1 MATKPQEIGGYLAD
15 GGVLTDWNGKK
26 IGTYRLIASWK
37 LPNMYIS
44 DRMFQ
49 VEAIVNGVTYTG
61 RSAGVGMAYRG
72 KRKKTPPRGR

>member
-1 MATKPQEIGGYLAD
+1 
-15 GGVLTDWNGKK
+15 
-26 IGTYRLIASWK
+26 
-37 LPNMYIS
+37 MYIS

-61 RSAGVGMAYRG
+61 RSAGVGMSYRG

>member
-1 MATKPQEIGGYLAD
+1 METKPQEIGGYLTH

-26 IGTYRLIASWK
+26 IGTYRIIASWK
-37 LPNMYIS
+37 LPNSYIS

-49 VEAIVNGVTYTG
+49 AEAIVNGVTYTG

-72 KRKKTPPRGR
+72 KRKKTPTSGQ